1 MVTYFLPNLMKC
13 PKMGSIG
20 QIFASLLAK
29 KTVLNQIKH
38 TIILKRNG
46 VVWCIESALND
57 LVLNFLFPW
66 LRIFGI
72 NVTNVLKLGKK

>member
-1 MVTYFLPNLMKC
+1 MVTYFWPNLMKC

-29 KTVLNQIKH
+29 NCIKPH
-38 TIILKRNG
+38 KAYYTSKETPRNG

-57 LVLNFLFPW
+57 L
-66 LRIFGI
+66 
-72 NVTNVLKLGKK
+72 